1 MAIFFKNI
9 PWQGDPKNMAEWS
22 QTDFTRCSKI
32 YINYWQ
38 GSNKLFLGRVIPKTW
53 QGGPKMILLDVA
65 RCCMILLFYKRYL
78 CLKLD
83 PYFHICKTSG
93 FSIGNL
99 RIIQSFLLWQGG
111 SLIGRVDQGSSQNFV
126 ESTLGRVPP
135 KKAWQGKGP
144 LPNY

>member
-1 MAIFFKNI
+1 MI
-9 PWQGDPKNMAEWS
+9 
-22 QTDFTRCSKI
+22 
-32 YINYWQ
+32 
-38 GSNKLFLGRVIPKTW
+38 LKTW
-53 QGGPKMILLDVA
+53 QGDPKMILLDVA

-83 PYFHICKTSG
+83 PYFYICKTSG

-111 SLIGRVDQGSSQNFV
+111 SLIGRVDQGLSQNFV
-126 ESTLGRVPP
+126 ESTLGRAIP

-144 LPNY
+144 LPAGFELTKNGWTN